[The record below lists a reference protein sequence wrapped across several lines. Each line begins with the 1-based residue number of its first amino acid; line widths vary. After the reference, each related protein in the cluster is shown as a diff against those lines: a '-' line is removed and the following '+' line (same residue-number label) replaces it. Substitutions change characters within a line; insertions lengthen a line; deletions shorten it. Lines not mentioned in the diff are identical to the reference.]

1 VLLAPG
7 AAWAADWS
15 GTFPADAV
23 DTHLE
28 GSDLKLV
35 VVAGGDTTEDLT
47 AATAAL
53 ADALRNAGKVQVV
66 MDGSAIGDTAGL
78 DDKTIVGKAENL
90 PADQVVIVRVFP
102 GKGDQFSAVVTA
114 YAKDGSAKGGFSA
127 STDKPL
133 SSKAGGGGGGGAVG
147 MDPGAAVS
155 AVTRGNTDEL
165 QAQFDEYLERRVWF
179 QGMAAVSA
187 QNGAVMST
195 WSVPYKGKYKEPLPG
210 VKFYEYVGEPEIAKT
225 VRTRQWVRRGI
236 GVGSTALMVG
246 GLWGLSKNIDGLSS
260 PGCWAEDD
268 PEEQEDCEDDYEE
281 EEEAYARKMRNL
293 AILSGVGFVG
303 VYVPLFIKT
312 DPTPVSERYRMADE
326 YNKALREELGL
337 PDDLSGF
344 KSGTDYGVRMGIGAS
359 AGANGATA
367 NFTLQF

>member
-1 VLLAPG
+1 MRSSLLHLCGAALVAGAVLLAPG

-133 SSKAGGGGGGGAVG
+133 SSKAGAA
-147 MDPGAAVS
+147 GAAVPS
-155 AVTRGNTDEL
+155 AWTP
-165 QAQFDEYLERRVWF
+165 ARRSPRSP
-179 QGMAAVSA
+179 AATPTSCRPSST
-187 QNGAVMST
+187 ST
-195 WSVPYKGKYKEPLPG
+195 WSVACGSR
-210 VKFYEYVGEPEIAKT
+210 AWRRCRR
-225 VRTRQWVRRGI
+225 RT
-236 GVGSTALMVG
+236 A
-246 GLWGLSKNIDGLSS
+246 
-260 PGCWAEDD
+260 P
-268 PEEQEDCEDDYEE
+268 
-281 EEEAYARKMRNL
+281 
-293 AILSGVGFVG
+293 
-303 VYVPLFIKT
+303 
-312 DPTPVSERYRMADE
+312 
-326 YNKALREELGL
+326 
-337 PDDLSGF
+337 
-344 KSGTDYGVRMGIGAS
+344 
-359 AGANGATA
+359 
-367 NFTLQF
+367 